1 MILENLCCYLI
12 TRAAREK
19 FVKVKS
25 MRDCK
30 RCDTGTTAVHFFL
43 SFNSPSFCGIAANNL
58 QEKTHQC
65 VFQFIYLT
73 SICLLLV
80 YECISR
86 RANFAQT
93 YAISDYRGFI
103 LGGKGWGYVQP
114 RAKHDPFRQTNKKYF
129 RLSNLLIENSI
140 SHNLKIKMH
149 EKTHRACTVSIP

>member
-1 MILENLCCYLI
+1 MLENLCCYLI

-30 RCDTGTTAVHFFL
+30 RCDTGTTAVHLFL

-114 RAKHDPFRQTNKKYF
+114 RAKHDPFRQSTI
-129 RLSNLLIENSI
+129 RLGKLIKSTFEQTTLNRSQQ
-140 SHNLKIKMH
+140 LPEPYK
-149 EKTHRACTVSIP
+149 

>member
-1 MILENLCCYLI
+1 MLLSDY
-12 TRAAREK
+12 TGSARK
-19 FVKVKS
+19 IRKS
-25 MRDCK
+25 KIDERLQAL
-30 RCDTGTTAVHFFL
+30 RHGYHRSTFFFL

-93 YAISDYRGFI
+93 YAISDDRGFI

-114 RAKHDPFRQTNKKYF
+114 RAKYDPFRQTNKKYF
-129 RLSNLLIENSI
+129 RLSNLLIENSL